1 MQPNILKSAMLNGLI
16 MGVLFSLNFLLSIS
30 KIPSL
35 TLLSYV
41 VVTFILV
48 GMYKLSVRF
57 RDVECEGVITY
68 GKAYSFILLTFFFAA
83 IISSVVKYVYFQ
95 FINPDYLEQLLQD
108 SMKALETLRFPID
121 EAAYEQMG
129 KMMKPASF
137 TLQYI
142 WLNVLMGSFVGL
154 IMAAF
159 IKKEKNIFEKED

>member
-16 MGVLFSLNFLLSIS
+16 MGVVFSLNFLLSIS

-48 GMYKLSVRF
+48 GMYKLSIRF

-95 FINPDYLEQLLQD
+95 FINPAYLEQLLQD
-108 SMKALETLRFPID
+108 SMKALETLKFPID

-154 IMAAF
+154 IMAVF
-159 IKKEKNIFEKED
+159 IKKEKSIFEKQD

>member
-16 MGVLFSLNFLLSIS
+16 MGVIFSLNFLLSIS
-30 KIPSL
+30 KVPSL

-48 GMYKLSVRF
+48 GMYRLTVRF
-57 RDVECEGVITY
+57 RDVDCEGVITY

-83 IISSVVKYVYFQ
+83 IISSVVKFVYFKY
-95 FINPDYLEQLLQD
+95 INPTYLDQLLQE
-108 SMKALETLRFPID
+108 SMKALENLRFPID
-121 EAAYEQMG
+121 EAAYLQMG
-129 KMMKPASF
+129 NMMKPASF

-159 IKKEKNIFEKED
+159 IKKEKSIFEKQE

>member
-1 MQPNILKSAMLNGLI
+1 MLNGLI

>member
-16 MGVLFSLNFLLSIS
+16 MGVIFSLNFLLSIS
-30 KIPSL
+30 KVPSL

-48 GMYKLSVRF
+48 GMYRLTVRF
-57 RDVECEGVITY
+57 RDVDCEGVITY

-83 IISSVVKYVYFQ
+83 IISSVVKFVYFKY
-95 FINPDYLEQLLQD
+95 INPNYLDQLLQE

-121 EAAYEQMG
+121 EAAYLQMG

-159 IKKEKNIFEKED
+159 IKRDKNIFIEK